1 MVAARTAAR
10 GLSPADL
17 DGIRE
22 TLAAGRRPKV
32 VFTETAGQIAG
43 QVGQVVR
50 LDDPASGEEFVTVRF
65 GRDELPFSPT
75 DLALPP
81 RGGARAA
88 AGARRPGE
96 PPGDGGGSGAPSDE
110 RGRSAEPSGNGRG
123 ASMPRSGLPAGRPAR
138 PAGRSGP
145 GTEPAPGPE
154 LRLTTPPVPAPRE
167 PAPGAAG
174 SAAGGSAAPAP
185 RKAGRVARAKPPAAL
200 TVTLAYA
207 GGEWTVAATQGTKS
221 LAKPYV
227 IKPAEALKMVGLL
240 DVPGVHEAVEQIVAA
255 ERTAAEEQAQRLRSQ
270 LAEVEAKLAELGELS

>member
-88 AGARRPGE
+88 GTGRRPGE
-96 PPGDGGGSGAPSDE
+96 PPGDG
-110 RGRSAEPSGNGRG
+110 
-123 ASMPRSGLPAGRPAR
+123 
-138 PAGRSGP
+138 GRSGP

-207 GGEWTVAATQGTKS
+207 GGEWTDR
-221 LAKPYV
+221 
-227 IKPAEALKMVGLL
+227 PAPAGQ
-240 DVPGVHEAVEQIVAA
+240 PG
-255 ERTAAEEQAQRLRSQ
+255 RRWRR
-270 LAEVEAKLAELGELS
+270 